1 MHLPQSASTCPR
13 LVVDELHKSLR
24 GLHYQTIRKSKL
36 RRDSC
41 DRFRWSTYKQTKL
54 ITAHIP
60 NRILL
65 LHASAEASV
74 SCKFKKCH
82 FLKFSWQVEK
92 TITLHKQTITCSN
105 RSSPFSWF
113 SRHSACCRIHP
124 QPSWQFHGSQ
134 LLLLYHPGSET
145 WSYVVFLNCRQG
157 SKTARVTC
165 RHLSNI
171 SFVVR
176 KKASVATDLRRST

>member
-1 MHLPQSASTCPR
+1 M
-13 LVVDELHKSLR
+13 
-24 GLHYQTIRKSKL
+24 
-36 RRDSC
+36 
-41 DRFRWSTYKQTKL
+41 
-54 ITAHIP
+54 
-60 NRILL
+60 
-65 LHASAEASV
+65 

-157 SKTARVTC
+157 SKTARTTC

-176 KKASVATDLRRST
+176 KKSVCGYRSTQIYIASVILLEEAHNAHPTTRPHVLSLLFHAHGPWTNESSRAKKARETSEKCKGAKAIWR